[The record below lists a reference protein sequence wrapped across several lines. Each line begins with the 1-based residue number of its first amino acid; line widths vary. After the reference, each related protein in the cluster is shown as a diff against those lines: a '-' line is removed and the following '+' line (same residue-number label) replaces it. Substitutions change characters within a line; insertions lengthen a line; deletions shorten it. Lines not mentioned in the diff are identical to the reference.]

1 MVSTEAKA
9 MSQPDRR
16 ARDEELVRAA
26 TAGGQDA
33 RRALADRALDRI
45 RTSVRYLC
53 GDHRDSADFVQLSL
67 VEVLRSVHTFRGD
80 SRLETWVDRITVRT
94 TLRHLKAGR
103 KDQARQQSQA
113 RDPEPTLPT
122 PADDPERALTRAR
135 VQSRL
140 AEILQK
146 LTPERRGALVLQIV
160 YGYSIQEI
168 SDLTDAP
175 TETVRDRLK
184 VGKKQLRRL
193 VLTDDALREWA
204 KDKAS

>member
-1 MVSTEAKA
+1 MN
-9 MSQPDRR
+9 QPDRR
-16 ARDEELVRAA
+16 AQDEELVRAA

-53 GDHRDSADFVQLSL
+53 GDHPDSADFVQLCL

-94 TLRHLKAGR
+94 TLRHIKAGR
-103 KDQARQQSQA
+103 KDQARQRSQRA
-113 RDPEPTLPT
+113 APEPTLPT

-140 AEILQK
+140 AKVLQK

-160 YGYSIQEI
+160 YGYSVREI

-204 KDKAS
+204 KDRSS